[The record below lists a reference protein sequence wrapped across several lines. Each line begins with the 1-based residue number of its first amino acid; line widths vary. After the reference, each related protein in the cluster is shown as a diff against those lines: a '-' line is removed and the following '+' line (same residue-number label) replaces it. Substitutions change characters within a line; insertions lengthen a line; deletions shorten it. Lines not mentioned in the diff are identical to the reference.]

1 MLSSGIFFVLPPF
14 LLGGVYSHTGT
25 NLVIMFIGA
34 FAMFCYSVY
43 LLATKKSFAV
53 SSVVFPFAAII
64 VFALLQLVPLPEALL
79 KILSPQGYFF
89 HTLEGSGAHPLTM
102 SVTDTLYSVFRVL
115 TLIFLSCIL
124 ARNIFLGNKKWKQNT
139 IDTVILISTVAIVL
153 SVVLRFLQT
162 DAWLYGRLRHGGFL
176 IESILIN
183 TNHAAAYFG
192 ISGLLALTSIYT
204 TDFPRKKIF
213 YASLFF
219 LHSAAVAATLSRG
232 GIAAYF
238 AALVLFFFIN
248 RKSAKKLEGY
258 RLHLPV
264 AALILVLVF
273 VYQTGLK
280 LLERE
285 FDFGR
290 ENYFNKFDDIARAKD
305 YFFDFFV
312 TGSGLGSFS
321 KVFSYYQSNLW
332 RYASEL
338 ENEPIQFVLET
349 GIFFALLVFAGFAA
363 LVILG
368 KRETKRK
375 NGLMAVLFFVV
386 MHNTVDF
393 NLHNFSTLFPVVLV
407 LVLLVKPVEIRGNK
421 KIVSLACLAV
431 LSLTTMI
438 FTVTES
444 GQRLLGYLPEGEEL
458 PYEEAVYM
466 QPANFKIPLGKGVDK
481 LNSGNRELAVSAGTE
496 LSAALAKAPNYY
508 FSHYING
515 VYLLRIGAYDQAMV
529 FFKHALE
536 IAGIKYP
543 RVLDTIYDRL
553 LFFGLQE
560 RITEIVSLD
569 ETTKKPL
576 ERFIFKISD
585 SNAAA
590 LDFANKNQDVFFIS
604 VIRNMLKEKKYDE
617 ALNMIRKIQNENKG
631 LSDFERGQLLI
642 YNGIILEKD
651 KLYKEAFDLYM
662 KGADLTQKFGDY
674 LTAAYC
680 SLHLD
685 SEAQNLVESS
695 LKNMTLRSSGNLGNY
710 YRWLSKRE
718 FAAQNQATGFKY
730 MERAAEVSRNPY
742 WQLEVANMYAKR
754 GMHYFAAQNFL
765 KIIRDYPKFRPEE
778 MKKRYEDEKQKMEK
792 DEEKNLKELMFRE
805 KK

>member
-1 MLSSGIFFVLPPF
+1 
-14 LLGGVYSHTGT
+14 
-25 NLVIMFIGA
+25 
-34 FAMFCYSVY
+34 
-43 LLATKKSFAV
+43 
-53 SSVVFPFAAII
+53 
-64 VFALLQLVPLPEALL
+64 
-79 KILSPQGYFF
+79 
-89 HTLEGSGAHPLTM
+89 
-102 SVTDTLYSVFRVL
+102 
-115 TLIFLSCIL
+115 
-124 ARNIFLGNKKWKQNT
+124 
-139 IDTVILISTVAIVL
+139 
-153 SVVLRFLQT
+153 
-162 DAWLYGRLRHGGFL
+162 
-176 IESILIN
+176 
-183 TNHAAAYFG
+183 
-192 ISGLLALTSIYT
+192 
-204 TDFPRKKIF
+204 
-213 YASLFF
+213 
-219 LHSAAVAATLSRG
+219 
-232 GIAAYF
+232 
-238 AALVLFFFIN
+238 
-248 RKSAKKLEGY
+248 
-258 RLHLPV
+258 
-264 AALILVLVF
+264 
-273 VYQTGLK
+273 
-280 LLERE
+280 
-285 FDFGR
+285 
-290 ENYFNKFDDIARAKD
+290 
-305 YFFDFFV
+305 
-312 TGSGLGSFS
+312 
-321 KVFSYYQSNLW
+321 
-332 RYASEL
+332 
-338 ENEPIQFVLET
+338 
-349 GIFFALLVFAGFAA
+349 
-363 LVILG
+363 
-368 KRETKRK
+368 
-375 NGLMAVLFFVV
+375 
-386 MHNTVDF
+386 
-393 NLHNFSTLFPVVLV
+393 
-407 LVLLVKPVEIRGNK
+407 
-421 KIVSLACLAV
+421 
-431 LSLTTMI
+431 
-438 FTVTES
+438 
-444 GQRLLGYLPEGEEL
+444 
-458 PYEEAVYM
+458 
-466 QPANFKIPLGKGVDK
+466 
-481 LNSGNRELAVSAGTE
+481 
-496 LSAALAKAPNYY
+496 
-508 FSHYING
+508 
-515 VYLLRIGAYDQAMV
+515 MV